1 MTNGSTEVQRAITE
15 VVRTSGPIDWARP
28 SRAYE
33 RVSEAFDRI
42 LADDGLLAAAVEGV
56 VAARGGAGDCES
68 YPFMDKLVLW
78 SSADR
83 ALRLR
88 LHVFFPGYADRPH
101 NHRWSFLSRILS
113 GGYVHSLYGDQDD
126 VLRRAGRGEEITA
139 LHTYQACT
147 GVGYF
152 LDHSLV
158 HSLHTATTTVSLLL
172 RGPSVK
178 DDYFTLDAGPG
189 QVRWSS
195 GAQRET
201 SADRLVKTMT
211 DEGFARVLDTL
222 RTERVI

>member
-1 MTNGSTEVQRAITE
+1 MTNSSTEVQRAITE
-15 VVRTSGPIDWARP
+15 VVRTSGPVDWTKP
-28 SRAYE
+28 SLADE
-33 RVSEAFDRI
+33 RVSDALDRI
-42 LADDGLLAAAVEGV
+42 LAEDGLLTAAVEGV

-78 SSADR
+78 SSADGT
-83 ALRLR
+83 LRLR
-88 LHVFFPGYADRPH
+88 LHLFLPGYTDRPH
-101 NHRWSFLSRILS
+101 NHRWSFLSRILA
-113 GGYVHSLYGDQDD
+113 GGYLHSLYGDQDD
-126 VLRRAGRGEEITA
+126 VLRRVGRGEEITA
-139 LHTYQACT
+139 LHTYQAWA

-158 HSLHTATTTVSLLL
+158 HSLHTGTTTVSLLL

-201 SADRLVKTMT
+201 SADRRAKTMAE
-211 DEGFARVLDTL
+211 EGFVRVLDTL
-222 RTERVI
+222 RAERVI